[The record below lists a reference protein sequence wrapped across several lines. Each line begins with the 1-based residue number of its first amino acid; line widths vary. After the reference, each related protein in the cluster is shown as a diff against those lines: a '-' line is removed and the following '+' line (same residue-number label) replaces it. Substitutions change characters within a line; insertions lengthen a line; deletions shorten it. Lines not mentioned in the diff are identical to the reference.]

1 MKKSGSHKWLLGVG
15 ALVVVLSLGAVACG
29 SADSDQAAAMRGM
42 GPGERLQ
49 AAGGNAG
56 GNGATSSPAAQR
68 RQAMQERREAR
79 AERQQALLENARAKM
94 SQQDQAAFDQ
104 LTETLKQQRA
114 AVQGANQDLA
124 ATLKELRALVDK
136 YLDLDGTGTN

>member
-1 MKKSGSHKWLLGVG
+1 MKKSGSYKWLIGVG

-29 SADSDQAAAMRGM
+29 SANGDQAGAMRGT

-49 AAGGNAG
+49 ADSGNAG
-56 GNGATSSPAAQR
+56 GNGATNRPAAQR

-79 AERQQALLENARAKM
+79 AERQQALVENTRAKM
-94 SQQDQAAFDQ
+94 SQQDQATLDQ
-104 LTETLKQQRA
+104 LTATLKQQRA
-114 AVQGANQDLA
+114 AVQAANQDLA

-136 YLDLDGTGTN
+136 YLDLDGPGTN